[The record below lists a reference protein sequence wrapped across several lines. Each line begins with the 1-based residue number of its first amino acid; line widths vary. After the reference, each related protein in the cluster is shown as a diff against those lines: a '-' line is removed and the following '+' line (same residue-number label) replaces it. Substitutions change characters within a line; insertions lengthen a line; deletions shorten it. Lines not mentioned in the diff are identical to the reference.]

1 MAMRVLLAMVAL
13 TATSSAMELTSDNY
27 QTEVFGSGKNAF
39 VKFLAP
45 W

>member
-1 MAMRVLLAMVAL
+1 MAAMRLFFAMVAL
-13 TATSSAMELTSDNY
+13 TTTSAMELTSDNY

>member
-1 MAMRVLLAMVAL
+1 MSAMRFFAFLSLAL
-13 TATSSAMELTSDNY
+13 TASSMELTTDNY